1 MTLIAILIGIL
12 IDRFYQGLPELRR
25 YERFYDYS
33 GWLRE
38 RLPGDIWDGPL
49 GLVAVLAPL
58 LVVMAVLQDSLS
70 GGVAGLLGLLVAIA
84 VLVFTLGPRD
94 LAVDV
99 EHYCNACDDGD
110 EATRAREAG
119 YFQSGQSA
127 PADARSGHEA
137 VLHGVLVGAHDR
149 WFGVMFWF
157 AVLGPVGAVLFR
169 AASLLAQRPQN
180 DGFSGAA
187 SQLYGI
193 LGWIPSRMMLLSYA
207 LSGHFEDAM
216 HAWREAD
223 PSEGDIAAHT
233 EAVLL
238 KVGEGALSTHLDS
251 ELEQQPVTLI
261 RSAMGLVWR
270 SLSLWLV
277 VIALLILAGWAS

>member
-25 YERFYDYS
+25 YERFHDYAA
-33 GWLRE
+33 WLCG
-38 RLPGDIWDGPL
+38 RLRGEIWDGPL
-49 GLVAVLAPL
+49 GVVAVLAPL
-58 LVVMAVLQDSLS
+58 LVVMAVLQDGLS
-70 GGVAGLLGLLVAIA
+70 GGVAGLLGLLLAIA

-110 EATRAREAG
+110 DAERVREAAFFVPG
-119 YFQSGQSA
+119 MAA
-127 PADARSGHEA
+127 PADARGGHEA

-169 AASLLAQRPQN
+169 TVSLLAQRKQD

-193 LGWIPSRMMLLSYA
+193 LGWIPSRLMALSYA

-216 HAWREAD
+216 RAWREVE

-238 KVGEGALSTHLDS
+238 AMGEGALSTHLDT
-251 ELEQQPVTLI
+251 ELNQQPITLI
-261 RSAMGLVWR
+261 RAAMGLVWR
-270 SLSLWLV
+270 TLSLWLV
-277 VIALLILAGWAS
+277 VISLLILAGWAS